1 MTNDPKHT
9 VLIHPAAMQE
19 FEATVRDLLMHL
31 GEDPE
36 REGLVKT
43 PKRVAESLRYLTKGY
58 AEDVDE
64 IINGAVFHEESK
76 GVVLVKDIHFFSL
89 CEHHL
94 LPFFGKAH
102 VAYLPD
108 GRILG
113 LSKLA
118 RIVDVYARRLQVQE
132 RLTDQIGRTL
142 CESLQPRGAAVLLE
156 ATHLCMV
163 MRGVEK
169 FDSVTTTTFRSGE
182 FEKPEAWNEFV
193 AMCRG

>member
-1 MTNDPKHT
+1 MTTNDPSRP
-9 VLIHPAAMQE
+9 LIAHPALRD
-19 FEATVRDLLMHL
+19 FESTVRDLLVHL

-36 REGLVKT
+36 REGLQKT
-43 PKRVAESLRYLTKGY
+43 PKRVAESLKYLTKGY
-58 AEDVDE
+58 NEDVDD
-64 IINGAVFHEESK
+64 IINGAVFHEESE
-76 GVVLVKDIHFFSL
+76 GIVLVKDIHFFSL

-102 VAYLPD
+102 VAYLPN

-132 RLTDQIGRTL
+132 RLTDQIGRAL
-142 CESLQPRGAAVLLE
+142 CQALDPRGVAVWLE

-169 FDSVTTTTFRSGE
+169 FDSATTTTFRSGE
-182 FEKPEAWNEFV
+182 FEKAEAWNDFV

>member
-1 MTNDPKHT
+1 MTNDPSRP
-9 VLIHPAAMQE
+9 VIAHPALKD
-19 FEATVRDLLMHL
+19 FESTVRDLLEHL

-36 REGLVKT
+36 REGLLKT
-43 PKRVAESLRYLTKGY
+43 PKRVAESLKYLTKGY

-64 IINGAVFHEESK
+64 IINGAVFHEESE
-76 GVVLVKDIHFFSL
+76 GIVLVKDIHFFSL

-102 VAYLPD
+102 VAYLPN

-132 RLTDQIGRTL
+132 RLTDQIGRAL
-142 CESLQPRGAAVLLE
+142 CQALDPRGVAVWLE

-169 FDSVTTTTFRSGE
+169 FDSATTTTFRSGE
-182 FEKPEAWNEFV
+182 FEQAEAWNDFV